1 MWAQINY
8 FKCKIYSK
16 EENLQNLL
24 GIDGIEFKVKY
35 FREILVLF
43 IFTNDQSVM
52 QFLNT
57 TKDGSK

>member
-43 IFTNDQSVM
+43 IFTNDQFVM

>member
-8 FKCKIYSK
+8 FKCKIYCK

-43 IFTNDQSVM
+43 TFTNDQSVM